1 MSLEQTLWAG
11 WITGS
16 MGDRI
21 GCLKTHKGTLDLG
34 ANLLSFKLM
43 TSVQK

>member
-1 MSLEQTLWAG
+1 MCLEQTLEAG

-21 GCLKTHKGTLDLG
+21 GCLKTHKGTPDLG
-34 ANLLSFKLM
+34 TNLLSFRLM
-43 TSVQK
+43 TWVQK